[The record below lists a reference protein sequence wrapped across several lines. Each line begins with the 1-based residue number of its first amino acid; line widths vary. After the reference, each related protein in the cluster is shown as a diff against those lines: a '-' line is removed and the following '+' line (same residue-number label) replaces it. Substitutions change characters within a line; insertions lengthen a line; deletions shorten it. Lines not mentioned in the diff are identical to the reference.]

1 MKLRYRL
8 EGYGRAVDE
17 FFQDQ
22 WFDRTRHV
30 RTAGNVS
37 LRDAG
42 ITQEGDSRFHMPARP
57 WQVRRA
63 LAAAPVA
70 TASEYTYVDLGSG
83 KGRSLFVAAEL
94 PFREVI
100 GVEFSRTLH
109 ERAAANVRS
118 FRHRGRRCGPVRSVH
133 ADATDFAFPQTPLV
147 VYLFNPFGA
156 TTTQRVLDNL
166 EASLPTPPAARR
178 RRVALARLRRPGGP
192 RGRHAAGRPRAPDP
206 MAADV
211 RGLSAGR
218 SGRRR
223 PALKTDAGTA
233 FFDSDRKGRG
243 RRGRRSLRAGAE
255 AGPLLR
261 ESPSAAARS
270 GPSDTGTGFRAGFKT
285 TGLPLRSAFR
295 VRRVALPSR
304 RPRRLDGV

>member
-166 EASLPTPPAARR
+166 EASLRRHRRHVVVVLLWPVCGDQVARVAGMRPVGHALPTQWLQMFEAYPPAA
-178 RRVALARLRRPGGP
+178 
-192 RGRHAAGRPRAPDP
+192 AA
-206 MAADV
+206 AAD
-211 RGLSAGR
+211 
-218 SGRRR
+218 
-223 PALKTDAGTA
+223 
-233 FFDSDRKGRG
+233 
-243 RRGRRSLRAGAE
+243 
-255 AGPLLR
+255 
-261 ESPSAAARS
+261 
-270 GPSDTGTGFRAGFKT
+270 
-285 TGLPLRSAFR
+285 
-295 VRRVALPSR
+295 
-304 RPRRLDGV
+304 RL